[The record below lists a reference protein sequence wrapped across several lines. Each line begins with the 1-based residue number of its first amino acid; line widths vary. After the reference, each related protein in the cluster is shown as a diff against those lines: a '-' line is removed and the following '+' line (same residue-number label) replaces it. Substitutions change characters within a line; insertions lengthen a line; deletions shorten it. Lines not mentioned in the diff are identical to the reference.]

1 MIKDL
6 KVNKDSLEVLDSRGH
21 LELLDPLEIVD
32 LLDLLVSLDL
42 WEIKVHKVFRDLVD
56 HLGTRVLQEQPAFQD
71 SKDRLVLQDRL
82 DQ

>member
-6 KVNKDSLEVLDSRGH
+6 KVHKDSLEVLVSRGH
-21 LELLDPLEIVD
+21 LEMLGPLEIVD

-42 WEIKVHKVFRDLVD
+42 LEIKVHKVFQDLVD
-56 HLGTRVLQEQPAFQD
+56 HLGTRVLQVQPALQD